1 VPPPT
6 VGLGESLGVGD
17 ELVGVGD
24 GEVVADAVDGGGL
37 EFLVVGDMLPS
48 PVVTVGAGVVGWRV
62 VGCGDG
68 GAVDEG
74 TVTTVAPD
82 GLVLAEV
89 PVSDALAG
97 FAAWLADWEGLTV
110 LLLSLDG
117 CPPEFSSSIATTA
130 ATAHTAR
137 PAPKAMSL
145 RLVNGEPAARSVPR
159 SWGLPWSS

>member
-1 VPPPT
+1 MSPPEGVLEA
-6 VGLGESLGVGD
+6 VGVAVAVAVE
-17 ELVGVGD
+17 VGVGV
-24 GEVVADAVDGGGL
+24 GVGVAVDAGDV

-62 VGCGDG
+62 VGCGDR

-82 GLVLAEV
+82 ELGLAVV

-97 FAAWLADWEGLTV
+97 FAAWLADWEALPVWLVSAG
-110 LLLSLDG
+110 G
-117 CPPEFSSSIATTA
+117 CPPEFSRSIATTA
-130 ATAHTAR
+130 AATHTAR
-137 PAPKAMSL
+137 PVPKAMSL
-145 RLVNGEPAARSVPR
+145 RLVNGEPAVRSVPR